1 MDNDDYELGVNNG
14 FSDEKPMSGFLMSQR
29 PHSYTIGY
37 LAGYAMNVMSMQGG
51 SARVAANVLGELS
64 WQYNIDIEEIDDHI
78 LDEIFENEGGF
89 TDELRSEFNKGFS
102 DKLEELTKDEED

>member
-1 MDNDDYELGVNNG
+1 MNNEHYELGVNNG
-14 FSDEKPMSGFLMSQR
+14 FGDEKPMSGFLMSQR
-29 PHSYTIGY
+29 THSYTIGY
-37 LAGYAMNVMSMQGG
+37 MAGYARNVMSMQGG
-51 SARVAANVLGELS
+51 SAIDAANVLGGLAR
-64 WQYNIDIEEIDDHI
+64 QYNIAIEAIDDHI